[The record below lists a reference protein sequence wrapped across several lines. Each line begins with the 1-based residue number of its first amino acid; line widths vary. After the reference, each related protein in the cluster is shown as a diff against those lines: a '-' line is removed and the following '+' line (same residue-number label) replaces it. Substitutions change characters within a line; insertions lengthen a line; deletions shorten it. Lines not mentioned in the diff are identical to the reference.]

1 MAVFLR
7 GTFPVSA
14 APTGAKQS
22 AMAGCCNEGLV
33 IASVG
38 AWLRMSAGHACSGG
52 RGCSHAALSSC
63 TPVSKSVDV
72 GKNIFVAEAGH
83 SVPFIHGRAELMLG
97 SRQMCR

>member
-52 RGCSHAALSSC
+52 CSHAALSSC
-63 TPVSKSVDV
+63 TPVNMSVDV
-72 GKNIFVAEAGH
+72 GKNIFIAEAGH
-83 SVPFIHGRAELMLG
+83 SSVPFIHGKAELMLG